1 MVKIVALPTKPE
13 DKSYPYFKNPAKVL
27 EISDDE
33 VLKLTVGQRGVYHLF
48 HYKKDLDKA
57 TDREVMDY
65 FNKTMQMDDI
75 TLLSKKTK
83 NVYST
88 EERKF
93 FIRIIHQ

>member
-13 DKSYPYFKNPAKVL
+13 DKNYPYFKAPSKVL

-48 HYKKDLDKA
+48 HYGKDLDKA
-57 TDREVMDY
+57 SDREVMDY
-65 FNKTMQMDDI
+65 FNSKMEMDNVTI
-75 TLLSKKTK
+75 LSKKTK
-83 NVYST
+83 NGYST

-93 FIRIIHQ
+93 FIRIIR